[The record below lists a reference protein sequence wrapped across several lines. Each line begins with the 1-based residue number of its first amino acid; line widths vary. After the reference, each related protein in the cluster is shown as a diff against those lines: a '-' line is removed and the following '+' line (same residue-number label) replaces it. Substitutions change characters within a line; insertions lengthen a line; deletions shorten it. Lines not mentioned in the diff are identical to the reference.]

1 MNIKAITKFP
11 VGSVVANRIS
21 FFKGNAIILGNNFT
35 AKIKTD
41 LTAEGAYDFKKFNKV
56 IASYPSLSNN
66 DNDIVFKDADGAKV
80 TMPPTHEILEW
91 GVPEVT
97 ENNSVTISLQ
107 DLREAFEYVAPSI
120 STELSRQ
127 YLNCV
132 YIDFSKNQMVTTDG
146 RKLSIYPL
154 SFDGI
159 ANGGLSIERSA
170 MEYIMAVTEKT
181 VEEFV
186 KIAWDESNTLITL
199 QECGIV
205 LNVYN
210 SLGTFPNYNQVIPKE
225 NSASF
230 YFFEKD
236 IDKLS
241 KFCKK
246 TAGLNKKQDIFG
258 TFSFTEK
265 AINISVEVDDIGK
278 VEFSVPVQ
286 KMIGEF
292 DEDMGL
298 NLSFLYDLLSVT
310 KGRVVI
316 HTGYNV
322 LAPVKIETEKGFSL
336 VMPRKL

>member
-1 MNIKAITKFP
+1 MKAITKFP
-11 VGSVVANRIS
+11 AGSVTANRIS

-41 LTAEGAYDFKKFNKV
+41 LTSEGAYNFKKFNKV
-56 IASYPSLSNN
+56 IASYSTLSNN
-66 DNDIVFKDADGAKV
+66 ENDLIFKDADGAKV
-80 TMPPTHEILEW
+80 TMSPTHEILEW
-91 GVPEVT
+91 EVPEVT
-97 ENNSVTISLQ
+97 GNNSVTIALQ

-132 YIDFSKNQMVTTDG
+132 YADFSKNQMVATDG
-146 RKLSIYPL
+146 RKLSLYPL
-154 SFDGI
+154 SFEGI

-181 VEEFV
+181 MEEFV
-186 KIAWDESNTLITL
+186 KIAWDDSHIIVTL

-210 SLGTFPNYNQVIPKE
+210 SMGTFPNYNQAIPKE

-236 IDKLS
+236 IDKLA

-246 TAGLNKKQDIFG
+246 TAGLNKNQDIFG
-258 TFSFTEK
+258 VFSFTEK
-265 AINISVEVDDIGK
+265 TVNITTEVDEIGN
-278 VEFSVPVQ
+278 VEFSIPVQ
-286 KMIGEF
+286 KMTGKF

-316 HTGYNV
+316 HTGYNA